1 MRWLVKKWVVIV
13 GWIALPFVAAL
24 FGAGAT
30 SADFYAALVR
40 PAWAPPGWLFGPVW
54 FALYLLMGIAAAI
67 VWNRFGFERAGL
79 ALALFLVQLGVNAVW
94 SPVFFG
100 LHQVGMAL
108 GVIVLL
114 DLLVLATIVA
124 FARKSLVAA
133 SLLAPY
139 FAWIVFATALNY
151 AIWRLN

>member
-1 MRWLVKKWVVIV
+1 MPSEPR
-13 GWIALPFVAAL
+13 G
-24 FGAGAT
+24 
-30 SADFYAALVR
+30 S
-40 PAWAPPGWLFGPVW
+40 
-54 FALYLLMGIAAAI
+54 
-67 VWNRFGFERAGL
+67 
-79 ALALFLVQLGVNAVW
+79 
-94 SPVFFG
+94 
-100 LHQVGMAL
+100 MAL

-124 FARKSLVAA
+124 FSRKSLVAA